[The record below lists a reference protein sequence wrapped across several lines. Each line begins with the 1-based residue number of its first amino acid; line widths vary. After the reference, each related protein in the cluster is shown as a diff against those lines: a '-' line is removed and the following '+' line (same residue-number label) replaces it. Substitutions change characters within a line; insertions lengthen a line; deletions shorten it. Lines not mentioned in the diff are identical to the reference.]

1 MKGNSLPEKKKGES
15 EMENEKIQNGAK
27 KAFSMAANGA
37 MVNVGTI
44 RRTLDVMVREIEKL
58 EEQYWTGN
66 ESVDNVL
73 LRVMEICLESQSI
86 SNMKTLMLDARKIAK
101 LRPIANGLDNVETA
115 YLENLG

>member
-1 MKGNSLPEKKKGES
+1 MKGMEES
-15 EMENEKIQNGAK
+15 ERMLLNKKIKNGAM

-73 LRVMEICLESQSI
+73 LRVMEICLESQST
-86 SNMKTLMLDARKIAK
+86 SNMKTLMLDAKNIAK
-101 LRPIANGLDNVETA
+101 LRLIANGLDNVETA